1 MENLNKNISS
11 NLKRIR
17 NERNLSLDKLSEIT
31 GISKSMLGQI
41 ERSESNP
48 TISTIWKIA
57 TGLKVS
63 LTDLIEVTLPNTML
77 ITKNDIEPLFEDNK
91 KVCSYPFFRQ
101 NKGKNFEMMQVI
113 IEPTGKLSSTA
124 HIGGTKEYIIVFNGE
139 LTLYL
144 EDQVYK
150 ISAGEAFQF
159 DADKDHV
166 YENQSDELLNLSMLV
181 YYA

>member
-1 MENLNKNISS
+1 MENLNENISS

-31 GISKSMLGQI
+31 GISKSMLGQV
-41 ERSESNP
+41 ERGESNP
-48 TISTIWKIA
+48 TISTIWKIS

-63 LTDLIEVTLPNTML
+63 LTDLIEVTEPNTML
-77 ITKNDIEPLFEDNK
+77 ITKNDINPLFEDNK

-101 NKGKNFEMMQVI
+101 NKGKNFEMMQVT
-113 IEPTGKLSSTA
+113 IEPTGKLSSIA
-124 HIGGTKEYIIVFNGE
+124 HIGGTKEYIIVFKGE

-144 EDQVYK
+144 DDKIYK
-150 ISAGEAFQF
+150 ISEGQAFQF
-159 DADKDHV
+159 DADKDHI
-166 YENQSDELLNLSMLV
+166 YENQSNELLSLSMLV